1 MEKKFTRSKI
11 IIFSIAIL
19 VAILTFSI
27 GIFGIIE
34 LNKKEKESQ
43 AADTHNYLLK
53 KDTYYDLSWS
63 GFNLKVIMSDAYKIT
78 YRKYNTEKQW
88 YDSIL
93 IINFRSSATLL
104 ADGTKYGDYNV
115 GGYYDITNTTFSSC
129 EVINNDGLSLFN
141 AFKSNGSAVIPC
153 RHTLTGTW
161 LGAGWADKDEQ
172 INYSK
177 FSITQYHLNGTI
189 DISVDGITYNKSYHW
204 AMGLTYTR
212 AKKEILTCGQF
223 NNYIYTNE
231 GLKLFAYELADEVCL
246 NNDSF
251 IYAKMY
257 LADDLDMLSIS
268 NMKPIG
274 TSSRPFCGTFNGNG
288 HTIRNL
294 TLCKIYNYRKSWG
307 TEYYENYIGM
317 FAYINDATIQN
328 IYFDNIKWN
337 NTMGS
342 SRDGLYSGIVIARA
356 KGNSTIKNCYIYD
369 SELKIYDNGSFYS
382 SNARSSVG
390 SFVGRVDN
398 DSTINIYNCGALV
411 NIDSKGIVNI
421 GGYVG
426 SLGSNSV
433 GNIKNSYY
441 KGDIYGDVV
450 DQHTDYNDQAIDIYF
465 GGLIGG
471 GYSALNAENCYV
483 VLYNV
488 SMCNGTYFEVD
499 SETYDEYAG
508 DYKYSEY
515 SSNLL
520 TNKNNYIY
528 VKNPILMA
536 FTGGGLSAKYGE
548 KSLTRQVYLLDKEIF

>member
-1 MEKKFTRSKI
+1 MEKRFNKSKI

-19 VAILTFSI
+19 VALLTFSI

-34 LNKKEKESQ
+34 TNKKEKESQ

-63 GFNLKVIMSDAYKIT
+63 GFNLKVIMTDAYKIT

-141 AFKSNGSAVIPC
+141 AFKSNESAVIPC

-212 AKKEILTCGQF
+212 ANKEILTCGQY

-257 LADDLDMLSIS
+257 LADDLDMSSIS

-288 HTIRNL
+288 YTVSNL
-294 TLCKIYNYRKSWG
+294 PLLRYANSNSYYYGLFGCVKNANIMDLHLNISDWTDSGINAYN
-307 TEYYENYIGM
+307 
-317 FAYINDATIQN
+317 
-328 IYFDNIKWN
+328 
-337 NTMGS
+337 
-342 SRDGLYSGIVIARA
+342 GLYSGLIVA
-356 KGNSTIKNCYIYD
+356 KSTGTTNIDNCLVIGSSFSIISNYSGESKSGSIVGECESVNIKNC
-369 SELKIYDNGSFYS
+369 
-382 SNARSSVG
+382 A
-390 SFVGRVDN
+390 
-398 DSTINIYNCGALV
+398 V
-411 NIDSKGIVNI
+411 NINLSITREYNDKDNVKTYL
-421 GGYVG
+421 GGLVG
-426 SLGSNSV
+426 KCT
-433 GNIKNSYY
+433 GNISIENSYFN
-441 KGDIYGDVV
+441 GDIYASTYYMLNYGGLVGNV
-450 DQHTDYNDQAIDIYF
+450 SGSADIKNNFININSITLINRAYVYYMSYQSVMRSEAVSNINIFSNKLNNTNYYFITSKNISCKNGSYSEF
-465 GGLIGG
+465 GGPDPLTDFQS
-471 GYSALNAENCYV
+471 YS
-483 VLYNV
+483 
-488 SMCNGTYFEVD
+488 
-499 SETYDEYAG
+499 YA
-508 DYKYSEY
+508 
-515 SSNLL
+515 SN
-520 TNKNNYIY
+520 KKI
-528 VKNPILMA
+528 I
-536 FTGGGLSAKYGE
+536 
-548 KSLTRQVYLLDKEIF
+548 